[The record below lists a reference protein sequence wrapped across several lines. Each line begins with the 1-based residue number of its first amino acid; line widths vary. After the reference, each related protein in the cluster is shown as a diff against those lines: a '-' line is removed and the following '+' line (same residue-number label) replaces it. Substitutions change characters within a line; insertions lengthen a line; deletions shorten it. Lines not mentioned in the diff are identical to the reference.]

1 MDLVFVID
9 SSSSIFP
16 NEFVRQ
22 LEFLENITGALDVG
36 PSPDQ
41 SRVGVVSFSD
51 EPRLEFTLGQYIE
64 KEAVVSAIRRIN
76 YLSGGTNTA
85 AAIGLAADSMFLKDN
100 GARLNAKDVIIVI
113 TDGESFSESETKAS
127 ALKARERG
135 IVMLAIG
142 VGVSVNVNELRLITG
157 VPEYVYQVSKYED
170 LRNITEPLIN
180 KTCIGLYLR
189 ITCIVRSFFNINVIH
204 IDNLS
209 GIYMYH
215 TYTSNR
221 RHFFFTEIQATTS
234 IPLPQNDLLQ
244 NESTILES
252 KYMLTIVL
260 EQANHG
266 LLRLI

>member
-100 GARLNAKDVIIVI
+100 GARSNAKDVIIVI

-204 IDNLS
+204 VEI
-209 GIYMYH
+209 IYQE
-215 TYTSNR
+215 
-221 RHFFFTEIQATTS
+221 F
-234 IPLPQNDLLQ
+234 LC
-244 NESTILES
+244 TIH
-252 KYMLTIVL
+252 IR
-260 EQANHG
+260 A
-266 LLRLI
+266 I